1 MQSVRYN
8 LALYIVGGIV
18 FIIAAL
24 ILKPFAI
31 VGAGERGVMMR
42 FGKVQ
47 DAILDEG
54 IHPILPLVTSVKTL
68 SVRVQKT
75 DMNADAASKD
85 LQKITTD
92 LAVNWNV
99 DPAKVNQVFQQVG
112 DEEQIVTSILSPAI
126 SEVLKAATSKK
137 TAEEIITK
145 RTELKT
151 EIDNSLKKRLE
162 PYGVIVR
169 DVSLINFG
177 FSPEF
182 SKAIEAKQIAEQEA
196 KQAEFAVQK
205 ATQDAQAEIN
215 RAKGQ
220 AEAQR
225 LQRQTLTPEI
235 LQQQAIEK
243 WNGQFPTVMGGGG
256 TLPLI
261 NIAPPSSQAATGV
274 KYAAADRD
282 CQGAGRRREG
292 KRGEGVRGPG
302 PEGDRNL
309 GVVTEEVKMCF
320 LKTQQQA

>member
-1 MQSVRYN
+1 MKTLPNVRYN

-24 ILKPFAI
+24 ILKPFTI
-31 VGAGERGVMMR
+31 VGPGERGVMMR

-54 IHPILPLVTSVKTL
+54 IHPILPIVTSVKTL

-75 DMNADAASKD
+75 DAKAEAASKD
-85 LQKITTD
+85 LQSITTD

-99 DPAKVNQVFQQVG
+99 DPAKVNQIFQQIG
-112 DEEQIVTSILSPAI
+112 DEEQIVASILSPAI

-196 KQAEFAVQK
+196 KQAEFTVKK
-205 ATQDAQAEIN
+205 ATQDARAQIN

-225 LQRQTLTPEI
+225 LQRQTLTSEI

-261 NIAPPSSQAATGV
+261 NIAPPSSQAATNV
-274 KYAAADRD
+274 K
-282 CQGAGRRREG
+282 
-292 KRGEGVRGPG
+292 
-302 PEGDRNL
+302 
-309 GVVTEEVKMCF
+309 
-320 LKTQQQA
+320 

>member
-1 MQSVRYN
+1 MKTLRTSPYN
-8 LALYIVGGIV
+8 LSLYIIGGIV
-18 FIIAAL
+18 LFIAAL

-31 VGAGERGVMMR
+31 VDAGERGVMMR

-47 DAILDEG
+47 NAILDEG
-54 IHPILPLVTSVKTL
+54 IHPIMPIVTSVKTL

-75 DMNADAASKD
+75 DIQADAASKD

-99 DPAKVNQVFQQVG
+99 DPVKVNQVFQQIG
-112 DEEQIVTSILSPAI
+112 DEEQIITSILSPAI

-162 PYGVIVR
+162 PYGLIVR

-196 KQAEFAVQK
+196 KQAEFTVQK

-215 RAKGQ
+215 RARGQ

-225 LQRQTLTPEI
+225 LQRQSLTPEI
-235 LQQQAIEK
+235 LQQQAIQK
-243 WNGQFPTVMGGGG
+243 WDGKFPTVMGGNNS
-256 TLPLI
+256 LPLI
-261 NIAPPSSQAATGV
+261 NIAPPSGQPANPA
-274 KYAAADRD
+274 K
-282 CQGAGRRREG
+282 
-292 KRGEGVRGPG
+292 
-302 PEGDRNL
+302 
-309 GVVTEEVKMCF
+309 
-320 LKTQQQA
+320 

>member
-1 MQSVRYN
+1 MKTMQSVQYN
-8 LALYIVGGIV
+8 LALYILGGII

-24 ILKPFAI
+24 IFRPFAL

-47 DAILDEG
+47 DVILDEG
-54 IHPILPLVTSVKTL
+54 IHPILPIVTSVKTI

-75 DMNADAASKD
+75 DLKADAASKD
-85 LQKITTD
+85 LQSITTD

-182 SKAIEAKQIAEQEA
+182 SKAIESKQIAEQEA
-196 KQAEFAVQK
+196 KQAEFTVKK

-215 RAKGQ
+215 RAKGK

-225 LQRQTLTPEI
+225 LQRQTLTAEI

-261 NIAPPSSQAATGV
+261 NIAPPTSQAATPA
-274 KYAAADRD
+274 K
-282 CQGAGRRREG
+282 
-292 KRGEGVRGPG
+292 
-302 PEGDRNL
+302 
-309 GVVTEEVKMCF
+309 
-320 LKTQQQA
+320 

>member
-1 MQSVRYN
+1 MKTMQSVRYN

-24 ILKPFAI
+24 ILRPFAI

-54 IHPILPLVTSVKTL
+54 IHPILPIVTSVKTI

-75 DMNADAASKD
+75 DLQADAASKD

-99 DPAKVNQVFQQVG
+99 DPAKVNRVFQQLG

-196 KQAEFAVQK
+196 KQAEFTVKK
-205 ATQDAQAEIN
+205 ATQDAQAAIN

-261 NIAPPSSQAATGV
+261 NIAPPSSQAATPA
-274 KYAAADRD
+274 K
-282 CQGAGRRREG
+282 
-292 KRGEGVRGPG
+292 
-302 PEGDRNL
+302 
-309 GVVTEEVKMCF
+309 
-320 LKTQQQA
+320 

>member
-1 MQSVRYN
+1 MKTMQSVQYN

-24 ILKPFAI
+24 ILRPFAL
-31 VGAGERGVMMR
+31 VGPGERGVMMR

-54 IHPILPLVTSVKTL
+54 IHPILPIVTSVKTI

-75 DMNADAASKD
+75 DLKADAASKD
-85 LQKITTD
+85 LQSITTD

-182 SKAIEAKQIAEQEA
+182 SKAIESKQIAEQEA
-196 KQAEFAVQK
+196 KQAEFTVQK

-215 RAKGQ
+215 RAKGK

-225 LQRQTLTPEI
+225 LQRQTLTAEI

-261 NIAPPSSQAATGV
+261 NIAPPTSQAATPA
-274 KYAAADRD
+274 K
-282 CQGAGRRREG
+282 
-292 KRGEGVRGPG
+292 
-302 PEGDRNL
+302 
-309 GVVTEEVKMCF
+309 
-320 LKTQQQA
+320 

>member
-1 MQSVRYN
+1 MKIMQRVQYN
-8 LALYIVGGIV
+8 LALYVLGGIV

-24 ILKPFAI
+24 IFKPFAI

-54 IHPILPLVTSVKTL
+54 IHPILPIVTSVKTL

-75 DMNADAASKD
+75 DLKADAASKD
-85 LQKITTD
+85 LQSITTD

-112 DEEQIVTSILSPAI
+112 DEEQIVASILSPAI

-169 DVSLINFG
+169 DVSLIDFG

-182 SKAIEAKQIAEQEA
+182 SKAIESKQIAEQEA
-196 KQAEFAVQK
+196 KQAEFTVKK

-215 RAKGQ
+215 RAKGK

-225 LQRQTLTPEI
+225 LQRQTLTAEI

-261 NIAPPSSQAATGV
+261 NIAPPSSQAATPA
-274 KYAAADRD
+274 K
-282 CQGAGRRREG
+282 
-292 KRGEGVRGPG
+292 
-302 PEGDRNL
+302 
-309 GVVTEEVKMCF
+309 
-320 LKTQQQA
+320 

>member
-1 MQSVRYN
+1 MRTLQSARYN

-24 ILKPFAI
+24 ILKPFTI
-31 VGAGERGVMMR
+31 VGAGERGVILR
-42 FGKVQ
+42 FGKV
-47 DAILDEG
+47 DNAILDEG
-54 IHPILPLVTSVKTL
+54 IHPIFPIVTSVKTL

-75 DMNADAASKD
+75 DLKADAASKD
-85 LQKITTD
+85 LQKISTD
-92 LAVNWNV
+92 LAINWNI

-112 DEEQIVTSILSPAI
+112 DEEQIVNSILSPAI

-137 TAEEIITK
+137 TAEEIITQ

-151 EIDNSLKKRLE
+151 EIDNSLKNRLA
-162 PYGVIVR
+162 PYGITIR
-169 DVSLINFG
+169 DVSLVNFG

-196 KQAEFAVQK
+196 KQAEFTVKK
-205 ATQDAQAEIN
+205 ATQDAQAQIN

-243 WNGQFPTVMGGGG
+243 WNGQFPTVMGGNGA
-256 TLPLI
+256 LPLI
-261 NIAPPSSQAATGV
+261 NITPGQSATP
-274 KYAAADRD
+274 
-282 CQGAGRRREG
+282 G
-292 KRGEGVRGPG
+292 K
-302 PEGDRNL
+302 
-309 GVVTEEVKMCF
+309 
-320 LKTQQQA
+320 

>member
-1 MQSVRYN
+1 MKTMQSVKYN

-24 ILKPFAI
+24 ILRPFAL
-31 VGAGERGVMMR
+31 VGPGERGVMMR

-54 IHPILPLVTSVKTL
+54 IHPILPIVTSVKTL

-75 DMNADAASKD
+75 DLKADAASKD
-85 LQKITTD
+85 LQSITTD

-162 PYGVIVR
+162 PYGIIVR

-182 SKAIEAKQIAEQEA
+182 SKAIESKQIAEQEA
-196 KQAEFAVQK
+196 KQAEFTVKK

-215 RAKGQ
+215 RAKGK

-225 LQRQTLTPEI
+225 LQRQTLTAEI

-261 NIAPPSSQAATGV
+261 NIAPPSSQAATPA
-274 KYAAADRD
+274 K
-282 CQGAGRRREG
+282 
-292 KRGEGVRGPG
+292 
-302 PEGDRNL
+302 
-309 GVVTEEVKMCF
+309 
-320 LKTQQQA
+320 

>member
-1 MQSVRYN
+1 MKTLRTSPYN
-8 LALYIVGGIV
+8 LSLYIVGGIV
-18 FIIAAL
+18 LFIAAL

-31 VGAGERGVMMR
+31 VDAGERGVMMR

-47 DAILDEG
+47 NAILDEG
-54 IHPILPLVTSVKTL
+54 IHPIMPIVTSVKTL

-75 DMNADAASKD
+75 DIQADAASKD

-99 DPAKVNQVFQQVG
+99 DPVKVNQVFQQIG
-112 DEEQIVTSILSPAI
+112 DEEQIITSILSPAI

-162 PYGVIVR
+162 PYGLIVR

-196 KQAEFAVQK
+196 KQAEFTVQK

-215 RAKGQ
+215 RARGQ

-225 LQRQTLTPEI
+225 LQRQSLTPEI
-235 LQQQAIEK
+235 LQQQAIQK
-243 WNGQFPTVMGGGG
+243 WDGKFPTVMGGNNS
-256 TLPLI
+256 LPLI
-261 NIAPPSSQAATGV
+261 NIAPPSGQPANPA
-274 KYAAADRD
+274 K
-282 CQGAGRRREG
+282 
-292 KRGEGVRGPG
+292 
-302 PEGDRNL
+302 
-309 GVVTEEVKMCF
+309 
-320 LKTQQQA
+320 

>member
-1 MQSVRYN
+1 MKTLKSVQYN

-24 ILKPFAI
+24 ILRPFAL
-31 VGAGERGVMMR
+31 VGPGERGVMMR

-47 DAILDEG
+47 NTILDEG
-54 IHPILPLVTSVKTL
+54 IHPIFPIVTSVKTL

-75 DMNADAASKD
+75 DLKADAASKD
-85 LQKITTD
+85 LQSITTD

-99 DPAKVNQVFQQVG
+99 DPAKVNQIYQQIG
-112 DEEQIVTSILSPAI
+112 EEEQIVTSILSPAI

-182 SKAIEAKQIAEQEA
+182 SKAIESKQIAEQEA
-196 KQAEFAVQK
+196 KQAEFTVKK

-215 RAKGQ
+215 RAKGK

-225 LQRQTLTPEI
+225 LQRQTLTAEI

-261 NIAPPSSQAATGV
+261 NIAPPTSQPATPA
-274 KYAAADRD
+274 K
-282 CQGAGRRREG
+282 
-292 KRGEGVRGPG
+292 
-302 PEGDRNL
+302 
-309 GVVTEEVKMCF
+309 
-320 LKTQQQA
+320 

>member
-1 MQSVRYN
+1 MKTMQRVRYN

-54 IHPILPLVTSVKTL
+54 IHPILPLVTSIKTL

-75 DMNADAASKD
+75 DIKADAASKD
-85 LQKITTD
+85 LQSITTD

-151 EIDNSLKKRLE
+151 EIDNSLKKRLQ

-196 KQAEFAVQK
+196 KQAEFTVQK
-205 ATQDAQAEIN
+205 ATQDAQAEIK
-215 RAKGQ
+215 RAKGK

-225 LQRQTLTPEI
+225 LQRQTLTAEI

-274 KYAAADRD
+274 K
-282 CQGAGRRREG
+282 
-292 KRGEGVRGPG
+292 
-302 PEGDRNL
+302 
-309 GVVTEEVKMCF
+309 
-320 LKTQQQA
+320 

>member
-1 MQSVRYN
+1 MKTMQTSRYN
-8 LALYIVGGIV
+8 FALYIVGGIV
-18 FIIAAL
+18 LIIAAL

-47 DAILDEG
+47 NEILDEG
-54 IHPILPLVTSVKTL
+54 IHPILPIVTSVKTL

-75 DMNADAASKD
+75 DLKADAASKD
-85 LQKITTD
+85 LQKVSTD
-92 LAVNWNV
+92 LAINWNI
-99 DPAKVNQVFQQVG
+99 DPAKANQVFQQVG
-112 DEEQIVTSILSPAI
+112 DEEQIVNSILSPAI
-126 SEVLKAATSKK
+126 SEVLKAATSEK

-151 EIDNSLKKRLE
+151 EIDNSLKKRLA
-162 PYGVIVR
+162 PYGIIIR

-196 KQAEFAVQK
+196 KQAEFTVKK
-205 ATQDAQAEIN
+205 ATQDAQAQIN

-243 WNGQFPTVMGGGG
+243 WNGQFPTVMGGNGA
-256 TLPLI
+256 LPLI
-261 NIAPPSSQAATGV
+261 NITPPTGQSATP
-274 KYAAADRD
+274 
-282 CQGAGRRREG
+282 G
-292 KRGEGVRGPG
+292 K
-302 PEGDRNL
+302 
-309 GVVTEEVKMCF
+309 
-320 LKTQQQA
+320 

>member
-1 MQSVRYN
+1 MKTMQSVRYN

-24 ILKPFAI
+24 ILRPFAI

-42 FGKVQ
+42 FGKIQ
-47 DAILDEG
+47 NAILDEG
-54 IHPILPLVTSVKTL
+54 IHPILPIVTSVKTL

-75 DMNADAASKD
+75 DLKADAASKD
-85 LQKITTD
+85 LQSITTD

-99 DPAKVNQVFQQVG
+99 DPAKVNQVFQQIG

-196 KQAEFAVQK
+196 KQAEFTVKK

-215 RAKGQ
+215 RAKGK

-225 LQRQTLTPEI
+225 LQRQTLTAEI

-261 NIAPPSSQAATGV
+261 NIAPPSSQTATPA
-274 KYAAADRD
+274 K
-282 CQGAGRRREG
+282 
-292 KRGEGVRGPG
+292 
-302 PEGDRNL
+302 
-309 GVVTEEVKMCF
+309 
-320 LKTQQQA
+320 

>member
-1 MQSVRYN
+1 MKTVQSVKYN

-24 ILKPFAI
+24 ILRPFAL
-31 VGAGERGVMMR
+31 VGPGERGVMMR

-54 IHPILPLVTSVKTL
+54 IHPILPIFTSVKTL

-75 DMNADAASKD
+75 DLKADAASKD
-85 LQKITTD
+85 LQSITTD

-182 SKAIEAKQIAEQEA
+182 SKAIESKQIAEQEA
-196 KQAEFAVQK
+196 KQAEFTVKK

-215 RAKGQ
+215 RAKGK

-225 LQRQTLTPEI
+225 LQRQTLTAEI

-261 NIAPPSSQAATGV
+261 NIAPPTSQAATPA
-274 KYAAADRD
+274 K
-282 CQGAGRRREG
+282 
-292 KRGEGVRGPG
+292 
-302 PEGDRNL
+302 
-309 GVVTEEVKMCF
+309 
-320 LKTQQQA
+320 

>member
-1 MQSVRYN
+1 MRTKQSVRYN
-8 LALYIVGGIV
+8 LALYTVGGLV

-47 DAILDEG
+47 EAILDEG
-54 IHPILPLVTSVKTL
+54 IHPIFPIVTSVKTL

-75 DMNADAASKD
+75 DLKADAASKD
-85 LQKITTD
+85 LQRISTD
-92 LAVNWNV
+92 LAINWNI
-99 DPAKVNQVFQQVG
+99 DPAKANQVFQQVG
-112 DEEQIVTSILSPAI
+112 DEEQIVNSILSPAI

-151 EIDNSLKKRLE
+151 EIDNSLKNRLA

-169 DVSLINFG
+169 DVSLIIFG

-196 KQAEFAVQK
+196 KQAEFTVKK
-205 ATQDAQAEIN
+205 ATQDAQAQIN

-243 WNGQFPTVMGGGG
+243 WNGQFPTVMGGNGA
-256 TLPLI
+256 LPLI
-261 NIAPPSSQAATGV
+261 NITPGQSATPA
-274 KYAAADRD
+274 K
-282 CQGAGRRREG
+282 
-292 KRGEGVRGPG
+292 
-302 PEGDRNL
+302 
-309 GVVTEEVKMCF
+309 
-320 LKTQQQA
+320 

>member
-1 MQSVRYN
+1 MKTMQSVQYN

-54 IHPILPLVTSVKTL
+54 IHPILPIVTSVKTL

-75 DMNADAASKD
+75 DMKADAASKD
-85 LQKITTD
+85 LQSITTD
-92 LAVNWNV
+92 LAFNWNV
-99 DPAKVNQVFQQVG
+99 DPAKVNQVYQQVG
-112 DEEQIVTSILSPAI
+112 DEEQIVISILSPAI

-137 TAEEIITK
+137 TAEQ
-145 RTELKT
+145 
-151 EIDNSLKKRLE
+151 
-162 PYGVIVR
+162 V
-169 DVSLINFG
+169 
-177 FSPEF
+177 
-182 SKAIEAKQIAEQEA
+182 A

-235 LQQQAIEK
+235 LQQKAIEK

-261 NIAPPSSQAATGV
+261 NIAPPSSQPATAV
-274 KYAAADRD
+274 K
-282 CQGAGRRREG
+282 
-292 KRGEGVRGPG
+292 
-302 PEGDRNL
+302 
-309 GVVTEEVKMCF
+309 
-320 LKTQQQA
+320 

>member
-1 MQSVRYN
+1 MKTMQSVRYN

-24 ILKPFAI
+24 NLKPFAL
-31 VGAGERGVMMR
+31 VGAGERGVIMR

-54 IHPILPLVTSVKTL
+54 IHPILPIVTSVKTL
-68 SVRVQKT
+68 SVRVHKT
-75 DMNADAASKD
+75 DLQADAASKD

-99 DPAKVNQVFQQVG
+99 DPAHVNQVFQQIG

-151 EIDNSLKKRLE
+151 EIDNSLKKRLQ

-196 KQAEFAVQK
+196 KQAEFTVKK
-205 ATQDAQAEIN
+205 ATQDAQAAIN

-261 NIAPPSSQAATGV
+261 NIAPPNSQAATGV
-274 KYAAADRD
+274 K
-282 CQGAGRRREG
+282 
-292 KRGEGVRGPG
+292 
-302 PEGDRNL
+302 
-309 GVVTEEVKMCF
+309 
-320 LKTQQQA
+320 

>member
-1 MQSVRYN
+1 MKTMQSVRYN
-8 LALYIVGGIV
+8 LAPYIVGGIV

-24 ILKPFAI
+24 ILRPFTI

-47 DAILDEG
+47 DAILNEG
-54 IHPILPLVTSVKTL
+54 IHPILPIVASVKTL

-75 DMNADAASKD
+75 DLKADAASKD
-85 LQKITTD
+85 LQSITTD

-99 DPAKVNQVFQQVG
+99 DPAKVNQIFQQIG

-196 KQAEFAVQK
+196 KQAEFTVKK
-205 ATQDAQAEIN
+205 ATQDAQAQIN

-220 AEAQR
+220 AESQR

-261 NIAPPSSQAATGV
+261 NIAPPSSQAAIPA
-274 KYAAADRD
+274 K
-282 CQGAGRRREG
+282 
-292 KRGEGVRGPG
+292 
-302 PEGDRNL
+302 
-309 GVVTEEVKMCF
+309 
-320 LKTQQQA
+320 

>member
-1 MQSVRYN
+1 MKTMQSVQYN

-24 ILKPFAI
+24 ILRPFAL
-31 VGAGERGVMMR
+31 VGPGERGVMMR

-54 IHPILPLVTSVKTL
+54 IHPIFPIFTSVKTL

-75 DMNADAASKD
+75 DLKADAASKD
-85 LQKITTD
+85 LQSITTD

-99 DPAKVNQVFQQVG
+99 DPAKVNQVFQQIG

-182 SKAIEAKQIAEQEA
+182 SKAIESKQIAEQEA
-196 KQAEFAVQK
+196 KQAEFTVQK

-215 RAKGQ
+215 RAKGK

-225 LQRQTLTPEI
+225 LQRQTLTAEI

-261 NIAPPSSQAATGV
+261 NIAPPTSQAATPA
-274 KYAAADRD
+274 K
-282 CQGAGRRREG
+282 
-292 KRGEGVRGPG
+292 
-302 PEGDRNL
+302 
-309 GVVTEEVKMCF
+309 
-320 LKTQQQA
+320 

>member
-1 MQSVRYN
+1 MKTMQNVQYN

-24 ILKPFAI
+24 ILRPFAL
-31 VGAGERGVMMR
+31 VGAGERGVVMR

-54 IHPILPLVTSVKTL
+54 IHPILPLITSVKTL

-75 DMNADAASKD
+75 DLKADAASKD
-85 LQKITTD
+85 LQSITTD

-182 SKAIEAKQIAEQEA
+182 SKAIESKQIAEQEA
-196 KQAEFAVQK
+196 KQAEFTVQK

-215 RAKGQ
+215 RAKGK

-225 LQRQTLTPEI
+225 LQRQTLTAEI

-261 NIAPPSSQAATGV
+261 NIAPPSSQAATPA
-274 KYAAADRD
+274 K
-282 CQGAGRRREG
+282 
-292 KRGEGVRGPG
+292 
-302 PEGDRNL
+302 
-309 GVVTEEVKMCF
+309 
-320 LKTQQQA
+320 

>member
-1 MQSVRYN
+1 MKTMQSVKYN

-24 ILKPFAI
+24 ILRPFTI
-31 VGAGERGVMMR
+31 VGPGERGVMMR

-54 IHPILPLVTSVKTL
+54 IHPILPIVTSVKTL

-75 DMNADAASKD
+75 DLKADAASKD
-85 LQKITTD
+85 LQSITTD

-99 DPAKVNQVFQQVG
+99 DPAKVNQIYQQIG
-112 DEEQIVTSILSPAI
+112 DEEKIVTSILSPAI

-182 SKAIEAKQIAEQEA
+182 SKAIESKQIAEQEA
-196 KQAEFAVQK
+196 KQAEFTVQK

-215 RAKGQ
+215 RAKGH

-225 LQRQTLTPEI
+225 LQRQTLTAEI

-261 NIAPPSSQAATGV
+261 NIAPPTSQAATPA
-274 KYAAADRD
+274 K
-282 CQGAGRRREG
+282 
-292 KRGEGVRGPG
+292 
-302 PEGDRNL
+302 
-309 GVVTEEVKMCF
+309 
-320 LKTQQQA
+320 

>member
-8 LALYIVGGIV
+8 LALYTVGGIV
-18 FIIAAL
+18 LIIAAL

-47 DAILDEG
+47 EAILDEG
-54 IHPILPLVTSVKTL
+54 IHPIFPIVTSVKTL

-75 DMNADAASKD
+75 DLKADAASKD
-85 LQKITTD
+85 LQRISTD
-92 LAVNWNV
+92 LAINWNI
-99 DPAKVNQVFQQVG
+99 DPAKANQVFQQVG
-112 DEEQIVTSILSPAI
+112 DEEQIVNSILSPAI

-151 EIDNSLKKRLE
+151 EIDNSLKNRLA

-196 KQAEFAVQK
+196 KQAEFTVKK
-205 ATQDAQAEIN
+205 ATQDAQAQIN

-243 WNGQFPTVMGGGG
+243 WNGQFPTVMGGNGA
-256 TLPLI
+256 LPLI
-261 NIAPPSSQAATGV
+261 NITPGQAATA
-274 KYAAADRD
+274 K
-282 CQGAGRRREG
+282 
-292 KRGEGVRGPG
+292 
-302 PEGDRNL
+302 
-309 GVVTEEVKMCF
+309 
-320 LKTQQQA
+320 

>member
-8 LALYIVGGIV
+8 LALYSVGGIV

-24 ILKPFAI
+24 ILRPFAI

-42 FGKVQ
+42 FGKIQ

-54 IHPILPLVTSVKTL
+54 IHPILPMIVTSVKTL

-75 DMNADAASKD
+75 DLQADAASKD

-99 DPAKVNQVFQQVG
+99 DPAHVNQVFQQIG

-151 EIDNSLKKRLE
+151 EIDNTLKKRLE

-196 KQAEFAVQK
+196 KQAEFTVQK

-215 RAKGQ
+215 RAKGK

-225 LQRQTLTPEI
+225 LQRQTLTAEI

-261 NIAPPSSQAATGV
+261 NIAPPSSQAATPA
-274 KYAAADRD
+274 K
-282 CQGAGRRREG
+282 
-292 KRGEGVRGPG
+292 
-302 PEGDRNL
+302 
-309 GVVTEEVKMCF
+309 
-320 LKTQQQA
+320 

>member
-1 MQSVRYN
+1 MKTFRYN
-8 LALYIVGGIV
+8 LSLYIVGGIV
-18 FIIAAL
+18 LIIASL
-24 ILKPFAI
+24 ILKPFAL
-31 VGAGERGVMMR
+31 VGAGERGVIMR

-47 DAILDEG
+47 NAILDEG
-54 IHPILPLVTSVKTL
+54 IHPIWPIVTSVKTL

-75 DMNADAASKD
+75 DLKADAASKD
-85 LQKITTD
+85 LQKVSTD
-92 LAVNWNV
+92 LAVNWNI
-99 DPAKVNQVFQQVG
+99 DPAKANQVFQQVG
-112 DEEQIVTSILSPAI
+112 DEEQIVNSVLSPAI

-145 RTELKT
+145 RNELKT

-196 KQAEFAVQK
+196 KQAEFTVKK

-225 LQRQTLTPEI
+225 LQRQTLTSEI

-243 WNGQFPTVMGGGG
+243 WNGQFPTVMGGNNS
-256 TLPLI
+256 LPLI
-261 NIAPPSSQAATGV
+261 NIAPPSGQPATPA
-274 KYAAADRD
+274 K
-282 CQGAGRRREG
+282 
-292 KRGEGVRGPG
+292 
-302 PEGDRNL
+302 
-309 GVVTEEVKMCF
+309 
-320 LKTQQQA
+320 

>member
-1 MQSVRYN
+1 MKTMQRVQYN

-18 FIIAAL
+18 FTIAAL
-24 ILKPFAI
+24 ILRPFAI

-47 DAILDEG
+47 NAILDEG
-54 IHPILPLVTSVKTL
+54 IHPILPIVTSVKTL

-75 DMNADAASKD
+75 DLKADAASKD
-85 LQKITTD
+85 LQSITTD

-112 DEEQIVTSILSPAI
+112 DEEEIVTRVLSPAI

-196 KQAEFAVQK
+196 KQAEFTVKK
-205 ATQDAQAEIN
+205 ATQDAQAQIN

-261 NIAPPSSQAATGV
+261 NIAPPSSQAATPA
-274 KYAAADRD
+274 K
-282 CQGAGRRREG
+282 
-292 KRGEGVRGPG
+292 
-302 PEGDRNL
+302 
-309 GVVTEEVKMCF
+309 
-320 LKTQQQA
+320 

>member
-24 ILKPFAI
+24 NLKPFAI

-54 IHPILPLVTSVKTL
+54 IQPILPIVTSVKTL
-68 SVRVQKT
+68 SVRVHKT
-75 DMNADAASKD
+75 DLQADAASKD

-99 DPAKVNQVFQQVG
+99 DPAHVNQVFQQIG

-151 EIDNSLKKRLE
+151 EIDNSLKKRLQ

-196 KQAEFAVQK
+196 KQAEFTVKK
-205 ATQDAQAEIN
+205 ATQDAQAAIN

-274 KYAAADRD
+274 K
-282 CQGAGRRREG
+282 
-292 KRGEGVRGPG
+292 
-302 PEGDRNL
+302 
-309 GVVTEEVKMCF
+309 
-320 LKTQQQA
+320 

>member
-1 MQSVRYN
+1 MKTVQRVQYN

-18 FIIAAL
+18 FTIAAL
-24 ILKPFAI
+24 ILRPFAI

-47 DAILDEG
+47 NAVLDEG
-54 IHPILPLVTSVKTL
+54 IHPILPIVTSVKTL

-75 DMNADAASKD
+75 DLKADAASKD
-85 LQKITTD
+85 LQSITTD

-99 DPAKVNQVFQQVG
+99 DPAKVNQVFQQIG
-112 DEEQIVTSILSPAI
+112 DEEEIVTRVFSPAI

-162 PYGVIVR
+162 PYGVTVR

-196 KQAEFAVQK
+196 KQAEFSVQK
-205 ATQDAQAEIN
+205 ATQDAQAQIN

-261 NIAPPSSQAATGV
+261 NIAPPSSQAATPA
-274 KYAAADRD
+274 K
-282 CQGAGRRREG
+282 
-292 KRGEGVRGPG
+292 
-302 PEGDRNL
+302 
-309 GVVTEEVKMCF
+309 
-320 LKTQQQA
+320 

>member
-1 MQSVRYN
+1 MKIMQRVQYN
-8 LALYIVGGIV
+8 LALYVVGGIV

-24 ILKPFAI
+24 IFKPFAI

-54 IHPILPLVTSVKTL
+54 IHPILPIVTSVKTL

-75 DMNADAASKD
+75 DLKADAASKD
-85 LQKITTD
+85 LQSITTD

-99 DPAKVNQVFQQVG
+99 DPAKVNQVFQQIG

-169 DVSLINFG
+169 DVSLIDFG

-182 SKAIEAKQIAEQEA
+182 SKAIESKQIAEQEA
-196 KQAEFAVQK
+196 KQAEFTVQK

-215 RAKGQ
+215 RAKGK

-225 LQRQTLTPEI
+225 LQRQTLTAEI

-261 NIAPPSSQAATGV
+261 NIAPPSSQGATPA
-274 KYAAADRD
+274 K
-282 CQGAGRRREG
+282 
-292 KRGEGVRGPG
+292 
-302 PEGDRNL
+302 
-309 GVVTEEVKMCF
+309 
-320 LKTQQQA
+320 